1 MKRTI
6 IISGIVV
13 GVTLIALIL
22 FNRLLSKKDDSGI
35 YAEAVQGKFEIS
47 VAATGELVAE
57 ESDDILAPDMML
69 ANKRIRGV
77 RGRGGNIRLSPL
89 KILDMVPEGT
99 IVKRGDYIAQ
109 LDRTDYDNTLKD
121 DQENLSTRE
130 ADMNLT
136 LLDSA
141 VVLSSLRDDIRNQKF
156 TLSESEITLR
166 NSKYEAPDIIR
177 QAEIEVEKNK
187 RLLEQK
193 QRSYRLKEA
202 QIMQDIRNNQYYIS
216 TIKSRIKILGELLS
230 EFTITSPSDGMVI
243 YKKDLRG
250 IKRKVGTMISPF
262 DRAVATIPDLST
274 MTSKTYIN
282 EIDVNKIKPGQKVEI
297 KVDAF
302 PDRSFT
308 GKILSVANIGEV
320 LPNSDSKVFETMIS
334 LDDRDPSLK
343 PSMTTNNKV
352 IVASIND
359 VVYIPTECIHTDADN
374 IPYVFTR
381 NKLRQIVIPGV
392 ANEKNTIIKQGLNPG
407 TVVYRG
413 EPENFEKFKLVG
425 QELISVLQHPDN
437 PVKDIAE
444 LEK

>member
-425 QELISVLQHPDN
+425 QELISVLQDPDN